1 MTCPQNRERCTLCG
15 FCIRE
20 KHKAQNLVTEKA
32 KKFDEIDAI
41 MENYLLVN
49 DSIIIARI
57 LEVLEPS
64 IDSDSLRLTQD
75 ETKERIT
82 VDKQTK
88 RT

>member
-15 FCIRE
+15 FCTRE
-20 KHKAQNLVTEKA
+20 ANKAQNLVTEKA

-75 ETKERIT
+75 ETKLRM
-82 VDKQTK
+82 DK
-88 RT
+88 